1 MRLYA
6 IPDRTTKRTI
16 ITSQNSNNLSVMHA
30 AQLLDLFH
38 EVVGKLC
45 QAQSQEEILAHRAE
59 LSDQLASV
67 GQAIEVLKDVSVKHS
82 RVTAPEEPT
91 PTGTSAIA
99 ALLDMTSFDRFE
111 DIIFKVT
118 KQAEA
123 QGQCPITVALYRS
136 FYPREVLP
144 AVTPA
149 LDSEACRARL
159 LRLAQHMVHEFA
171 PAYLTSCGYPA
182 QVEALK
188 KVPNLTQ
195 RDDLPVALATLSELR
210 KNISQQYNVGYHCSR
225 SETALAVINGV
236 YRWMSIT
243 LTELDAFLPNS
254 GVVMARMLWVF
265 RLGGEQR
272 DKAALDRALL
282 GT

>member
-1 MRLYA
+1 M
-6 IPDRTTKRTI
+6 PN
-16 ITSQNSNNLSVMHA
+16 QNSNNLSIVQA
-30 AQLLDLFH
+30 AQLLDLFY
-38 EVVGKLC
+38 EVAGKLC
-45 QAQSQEEILAHRAE
+45 QAESQEDILAHRAE
-59 LSDQLASV
+59 LSNQLAQV
-67 GQAIEVLKDVSVKHS
+67 GQAMEVLKASS
-82 RVTAPEEPT
+82 AQPRRVTAPEEPT
-91 PTGTSAIA
+91 PTGTSAVS

-136 FYPREVLP
+136 FYPREALP

-149 LDSEACRARL
+149 VDSETCRARL

-182 QVEALK
+182 QVEELK
-188 KVPNLTQ
+188 KVPNFTQ
-195 RDDLPVALATLSELR
+195 RDDLPVALAALTELR
-210 KNISQQYNVGYHCSR
+210 KNVSQQYNVGYHCSR

-236 YRWMSIT
+236 YRWLSIT

-282 GT
+282 GD